1 MKDIIFYHR
10 AYRRLSIEGKY
21 IFPKFLF
28 LVVPLLMAILFLY
41 PQITFFMNCFAK
53 SLLLSSFPFDD
64 IKILEKPY
72 MLSNIYILSIIG
84 KHPTPLLSF
93 LLFLFSIATIF
104 FIPKVRVFRPMVAW
118 IIFISS
124 INLIS
129 SIFFMLTPSIFP
141 YDMENFSELY
151 VKTEVAIWFFV
162 PVVMGITL
170 LLLPSSIISMFS
182 IAVLTLLYSIVF
194 GILRYIVFLY
204 VLKMFSYIFMPLL
217 FFAFGHFMDFTYMV
231 GIYALYSSVI
241 ARKMN
246 NRVEVGAWKWS

>member
-1 MKDIIFYHR
+1 
-10 AYRRLSIEGKY
+10 
-21 IFPKFLF
+21 
-28 LVVPLLMAILFLY
+28 
-41 PQITFFMNCFAK
+41 
-53 SLLLSSFPFDD
+53 
-64 IKILEKPY
+64 
-72 MLSNIYILSIIG
+72 
-84 KHPTPLLSF
+84 
-93 LLFLFSIATIF
+93 
-104 FIPKVRVFRPMVAW
+104 MVAW